1 MKKILSFIFLS
12 LIFFVNAQSQ
22 DEWVLA
28 KQKKGI
34 SIYTKEIFCDAE
46 KGFNRDLVLFKMV
59 NSTNAELQISFKLN
73 RWINGIC
80 LNCNLNL
87 EEYYRTYSIL
97 PNQTIEGSCLNFR
110 QSNLSLFVKFNDDN
124 YNNTDPKVLTE
135 YTIENLTVVD

>member
-28 KQKKGI
+28 KQTKGV
-34 SIYTKEIFCDAE
+34 SIYTKETFCDAK

-80 LNCNLNL
+80 LNCNLNS

>member
-1 MKKILSFIFLS
+1 MKKILFFIFLS
-12 LIFFVNAQSQ
+12 LVFFVNAQSQ

-34 SIYTKEIFCDAE
+34 SIYTKEIFCDVE
-46 KGFNRDLVLFKMV
+46 KSFNRDLVLFKMV
-59 NSTNAELQISFKLN
+59 NSTNVELQISFKLN

-80 LNCNLNL
+80 LNCNLNY